1 MKDRPLMLSL
11 LFGFI
16 MVLII
21 VSVSFLVKMNSLS
34 SSEKKLQT
42 EKLALETI
50 LESLKKE
57 NSLLTEKNKTL
68 SDDVGKTNAKIE
80 ELKIELTKLD
90 KLKEKLEEN
99 LKEELIKQEIKEK
112 K

>member
-16 MVLII
+16 MVLVI

-34 SSEKKLQT
+34 TSEKKLQA
-42 EKLALETI
+42 EKLALETA
-50 LESLKKE
+50 LEGIKKE
-57 NSLLTEKNKTL
+57 NVLLAEKNKDL
-68 SDDVGKTNAKIE
+68 NADVDKTNAKLE
-80 ELKIELTKLD
+80 ELKTELVKLD

-99 LKEELIKQEIKEK
+99 LKEELVKQEIKEK